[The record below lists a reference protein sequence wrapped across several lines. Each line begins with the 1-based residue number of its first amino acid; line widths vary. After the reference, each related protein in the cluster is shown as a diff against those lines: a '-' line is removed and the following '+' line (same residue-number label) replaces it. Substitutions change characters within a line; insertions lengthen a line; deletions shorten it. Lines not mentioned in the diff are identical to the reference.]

1 MEARES
7 LESVLPEG
15 EGVEANVTPLAVAA
29 GDLERRAEL
38 VLVLAMVAVV
48 RVGVVGEADA
58 DADAAA
64 AAADMATPARERP
77 RWIGRALLI
86 ALAALTAFCCA
97 RVFIVQCLVG
107 PKVSLL

>member
-1 MEARES
+1 MEAKES
-7 LESVLPEG
+7 LLLEA

-29 GDLERRAEL
+29 GDLERMAEL
-38 VLVLAMVAVV
+38 VLVLAMVVVV

-64 AAADMATPARERP
+64 AAADLAAPALERP
-77 RWIGRALLI
+77 RRIGRAFLV
-86 ALAALTAFCCA
+86 ALVALGAFSCA
-97 RVFIVQCLVG
+97 RVFIVQCVVG